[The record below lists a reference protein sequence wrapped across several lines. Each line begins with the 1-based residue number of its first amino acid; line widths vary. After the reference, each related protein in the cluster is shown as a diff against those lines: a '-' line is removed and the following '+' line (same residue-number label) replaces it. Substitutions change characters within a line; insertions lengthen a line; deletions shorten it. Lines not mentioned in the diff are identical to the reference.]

1 MGNLEEFIH
10 LFKVSISKGFFSG
23 PLPTARTGDKRFIG
37 LMLLNKWLQKP
48 CAAKSENLSTTS
60 TFSGNIRAPG
70 FYLNKSG
77 VQLFTSNIF
86 NSGNQSPA
94 ASATNRRQ
102 ENTQQLIVQCPK
114 GQLQPAEIR
123 MNHGKKMT
131 QKETSSLQQVKS
143 PQTPT
148 GQVGPP

>member
-37 LMLLNKWLQKP
+37 LMMLNKWLQKP

-60 TFSGNIRAPG
+60 TFSGNTSI
-70 FYLNKSG
+70 FSG
-77 VQLFTSNIF
+77 QVDFILINLEYNSSNIF

-123 MNHGKKMT
+123 MNHGKK
-131 QKETSSLQQVKS
+131 
-143 PQTPT
+143 
-148 GQVGPP
+148 